1 VANEDA
7 SYVANEDAALANS
20 EDLHNIAELQ
30 GKLRA
35 TESELERARKQ
46 RDYVLRL
53 LRQQQTLSTLRGQ
66 NSMLVQWLSR
76 TPGSLKDIVPLRF
89 KQLVRRIAARIG

>member
-7 SYVANEDAALANS
+7 SLANS

-35 TESELERARKQ
+35 TESELERAKKQ

-53 LRQQQTLSTLRGQ
+53 LRQQQILSTLRGQ
-66 NSMLVQWLSR
+66 NSTVVQMLSR
-76 TPGSLKDIVPLRF
+76 VPGGLKDIVPLRV

>member
-1 VANEDA
+1 VKNEDTLGLA
-7 SYVANEDAALANS
+7 SRE
-20 EDLHNIAELQ
+20 EFHNIAELQ

-35 TESELERARKQ
+35 TEGELERTKKQ

-66 NSMLVQWLSR
+66 NSVLVQLLSR
-76 TPGSLKDIVPLRF
+76 VPGSLKDIVPLRV
-89 KQLVRRIAARIG
+89 KQLVRHIAVKIG